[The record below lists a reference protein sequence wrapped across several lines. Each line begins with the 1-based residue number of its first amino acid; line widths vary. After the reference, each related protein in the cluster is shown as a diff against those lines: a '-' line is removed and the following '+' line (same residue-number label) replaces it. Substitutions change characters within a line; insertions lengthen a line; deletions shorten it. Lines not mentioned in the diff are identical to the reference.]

1 MAAAG
6 ILTVLAV
13 ALVAFVLAGIAQSV
27 TGFGSSLVAAPLLA
41 MVAGAGTTIVAVTL
55 VSLVLT
61 GWAGVR
67 ERHHVDVRLARTTG
81 TAGLLGIPFGLL
93 LLAKASD
100 TVLGV
105 LMALVVLGALVLVA
119 SPLRLPARRVSLW
132 GAGLTSGVLLTSTG
146 MNGPP
151 LVLAMDSQRLTPHRF
166 RGTLQV
172 VLFGQDLAA
181 VIGFVV
187 IGGID
192 ATALLATA
200 IGVVSSPVGW
210 LLGDRVFHRIPAHVF
225 RRVLLAALAVSALT
239 LGFTHLMRA

>member
-1 MAAAG
+1 MAEVGA
-6 ILTVLAV
+6 LTVLTV

-41 MVAGAGTTIVAVTL
+41 MVAGAGTTVVAVTL

-67 ERHHVDVRLARTTG
+67 ERHHVDVGLARTTG
-81 TAGLLGIPFGLL
+81 IAGLLGIPVGLVL
-93 LLAKASD
+93 LSTASD

-105 LMALVVLGALVLVA
+105 LMAVVVLGALVIVA
-119 SPLRLPARRVSLW
+119 SPLRLPARPMSLW
-132 GAGLTSGVLLTSTG
+132 GAGLTSGVLLSSTG

-151 LVLAMDSQRLTPHRF
+151 LVLAMDSQRLTPRRF

-172 VLFGQDLAA
+172 VLCGQDLAA

-187 IGGID
+187 IGSID
-192 ATALLATA
+192 STALLATA
-200 IGVVSSPVGW
+200 AGVVASPVGW

-225 RRVLLAALAVSALT
+225 GRVLLLGLAVSALT
-239 LGFTHLMRA
+239 LGVTHLMQA